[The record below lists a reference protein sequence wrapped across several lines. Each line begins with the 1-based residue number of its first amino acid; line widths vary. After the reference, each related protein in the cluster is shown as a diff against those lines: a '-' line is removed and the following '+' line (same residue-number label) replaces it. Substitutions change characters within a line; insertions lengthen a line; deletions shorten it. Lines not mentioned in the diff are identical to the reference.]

1 MVGQGIMEGNLLE
14 TLEEAEDMVYRG
26 HVENGS
32 VRLDD
37 VPVLPEGAQVEV
49 RLLMGDFPEEEDP
62 QIPSLYDRL
71 KDIVGKAEGLPTDLA
86 QNHDHYLH
94 GQTRIGV

>member
-1 MVGQGIMEGNLLE
+1 
-14 TLEEAEDMVYRG
+14 MVYRG
-26 HVENGS
+26 HVENGA

-49 RLLMGDFPEEEDP
+49 RLLTGEVAEEEDQ
-62 QIPSLYDRL
+62 QIPSLYERL

-86 QNHDHYLH
+86 QNHDYYLH
-94 GQTRIGV
+94 GQAKR